1 MYWEPSMPKWS
12 MPKCAIVLL
21 LAGCTGAATDMPAS
35 QAAANTAGAAAATS
49 PADDDQDPAFRA
61 RTAAIDFSDK
71 LRGTLQQ
78 AMRTGGPEAAVD
90 VCYSAA
96 PRLAEQVMHEHGVR
110 LGRVALPGRNR
121 NRLHAAD
128 GWQLSALREFQTAVE
143 NGEAAADQLMVQR
156 DGLPEG
162 VALRMIRGIA
172 TEPGC
177 LPCHGA
183 AVTQSVRE
191 TIARRYPGDD
201 ATGFKVG
208 DLRGALWVEVPLA
221 ADGQY

>member
-1 MYWEPSMPKWS
+1 MKLLCWKRLPPGG
-12 MPKCAIVLL
+12 AIVLL
-21 LAGCTGAATDMPAS
+21 LVGCTGAATDTRAP
-35 QAAANTAGAAAATS
+35 QADVNTAGVVTATN
-49 PADDDQDPAFRA
+49 PAGGNQDPALRA
-61 RTAAIDFSDK
+61 RTAATDFSDK

-78 AMRTGGPEAAVD
+78 AMRTDGPEAAVD

-96 PRLAEQVMHEHGVR
+96 PRLAEQVMREHGVR

-121 NRLHAAD
+121 NRLQAAD
-128 GWQLSALREFQTAVE
+128 GWQLRALQEFQTAVE
-143 NGEAAADQLMVQR
+143 NGEAAADQFMVQR

-162 VALRMIRGIA
+162 IALRMIRGIA

-177 LPCHGA
+177 LPCHGTA
-183 AVTQSVRE
+183 MTQSVRE
-191 TIARRYPGDD
+191 TIARRYPGDA
-201 ATGFKVG
+201 ATGFRVG